1 MLAPF
6 FSNFLKFKNNTI
18 MRELVIFKDGTT
30 GIFYNDSSVSED
42 TIEFNVERNCYI
54 LHNGGD
60 FEWHN
65 NCWMEI

>member
-1 MLAPF
+1 
-6 FSNFLKFKNNTI
+6 
-18 MRELVIFKDGTT
+18 MRERVIFKDGTT
-30 GIFYNDSSVSED
+30 GIFYNDSSVLED